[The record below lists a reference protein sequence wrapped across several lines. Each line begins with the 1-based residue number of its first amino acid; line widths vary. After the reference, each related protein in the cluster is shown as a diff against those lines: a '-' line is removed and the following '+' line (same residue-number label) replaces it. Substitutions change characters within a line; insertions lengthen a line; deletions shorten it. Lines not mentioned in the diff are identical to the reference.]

1 MEDGFNI
8 PITDLN
14 GKEYKARVLDIFS
27 VKEYPDN
34 DYIMYSIG
42 KGTGDKIQVNV
53 SRVII
58 NEDKGLDLVG
68 IEDDKEWD
76 IVNSAID
83 EHIAMLGGLEDA

>member
-14 GKEYKARVLDIFS
+14 GNQYKAKVLDIFS

-34 DYIMYSIG
+34 DYIMYSFG
-42 KGTGDKIQVNV
+42 KTEGDGIQVNV

-58 NEDKGLDLVG
+58 NENKGLDLIG
-68 IEDDKEWD
+68 IEDDKEWN
-76 IVNSAID
+76 IVNQAIE